1 MLELCNSHDIHHLEL
16 MPQLPPLDSMW
27 GQLLLGPAIWTQRL
41 AFVDNMIELEEA
53 VDLMPLG
60 WCDDLHAEV
69 S

>member
-1 MLELCNSHDIHHLEL
+1 
-16 MPQLPPLDSMW
+16 MPHLPPLDSMW

-60 WCDDLHAEV
+60 WCDDLHPEV

>member
-1 MLELCNSHDIHHLEL
+1 
-16 MPQLPPLDSMW
+16 MW
-27 GQLLLGPAIWTQRL
+27 GQLLLGSAIWRL

>member
-1 MLELCNSHDIHHLEL
+1 
-16 MPQLPPLDSMW
+16 MPHLPPLDSMW
-27 GQLLLGPAIWTQRL
+27 GQLLLGSAIWRL